1 MRIVIIQG
9 NPDHSTRHYGHA
21 LAEAYAD
28 GAREAGHEVTII
40 EVAALT
46 FPLLH
51 NFNEFHQGEVPAAIF
66 ECQGQVRR
74 AEHLVIIYPLWL
86 GSMPALLK
94 GFFEQLFRPGFA
106 IQPLDGGKR
115 WKKLLTGRSARVI
128 VTMGMPALAYRWFF
142 RAHSLKSLE
151 RNILKFTGINPVR
164 ESLIGM
170 VEGSTAHRQRW
181 LRKMTRLGR
190 AAR

>member
-1 MRIVIIQG
+1 MKIVIIQG
-9 NPDHSTRHYGHA
+9 HPDHSAKHYGHA
-21 LAEAYAD
+21 LAGAYAD
-28 GAREAGHEVTII
+28 GARESGHDVEII
-40 EVAALT
+40 EVAGLA
-46 FPLLH
+46 FPLLR
-51 NFNEFHQGEVPAAIF
+51 NYTEFHQGDVPAAIR
-66 ECQGQVRR
+66 ECQDQVRR

-86 GSMPALLK
+86 GGMPAVLK

-106 IQPLDGGKR
+106 MQPLKGGQR
-115 WKKLLTGRSARVI
+115 WKKLLTGKSARVV

-142 RAHSLKSLE
+142 GAHSLRSLE
-151 RNILKFTGINPVR
+151 RNILKFTGINPIR

-170 VEGSTAHRQRW
+170 VEGSAAHRQRW

>member
-1 MRIVIIQG
+1 MNILIIQG
-9 NPDHSTRHYGHA
+9 NPDPRETHYGHA
-21 LAEAYAD
+21 LADAYAG
-28 GAREAGHEVTII
+28 GAREAGHAVSTI
-40 EVAALT
+40 EVAALE

-51 NFNEFHQGEVPAAIF
+51 NFNEFHQGQVPASIRD
-66 ECQGQVRR
+66 CQEQVRR

-86 GSMPALLK
+86 GGMPAVLK

-106 IQPLDGGKR
+106 MQPLKGGQR
-115 WKKLLTGRSARVI
+115 WKKLLTGKSARVV

-142 RAHSLKSLE
+142 GAHSLKSLE
-151 RNILKFTGINPVR
+151 RNILRFTGISPIR

-170 VEGSTAHRQRW
+170 VEGSNAHRRRW